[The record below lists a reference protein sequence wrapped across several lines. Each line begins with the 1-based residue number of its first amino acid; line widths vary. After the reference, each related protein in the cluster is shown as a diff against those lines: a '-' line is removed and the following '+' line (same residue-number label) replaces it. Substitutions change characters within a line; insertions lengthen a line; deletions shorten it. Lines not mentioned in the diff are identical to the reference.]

1 MTRDRRSGGDA
12 PAGTPRRRLLAAA
25 ASLTPV
31 LAAGAVAAA
40 AGAARAEPAAPA
52 APAAPQ
58 PSRPLPTTDAD
69 WQGVADALGRAG
81 RVMAGTVYRVGF
93 PRRDLHVVSQGIT
106 IQPGLALSSYAAF
119 TRYDDGQ
126 TVVRGDLV
134 VIEAELQR
142 ATDTLHAQG
151 FEQTAIHKHLLAH
164 EPDVW
169 WTHFHG
175 MGPDP
180 VELARALKAALDTT
194 GTPAAVAAPATPAP
208 LDLETAAMDAALGT
222 TGTHDGGIHKYSFA
236 RRETVTDDNRILPWA
251 TGVTTVLAFQPL
263 GGGRAA
269 VNGDFVMTAH
279 EVQHVLTALRAG
291 GLSVIELH
299 NHGLM
304 DEPRL
309 FYTHFWGVGD
319 GVALARAL
327 RTAVDA
333 TDTAPPG

>member
-1 MTRDRRSGGDA
+1 
-12 PAGTPRRRLLAAA
+12 
-25 ASLTPV
+25 
-31 LAAGAVAAA
+31 
-40 AGAARAEPAAPA
+40 PAAPGAPRRA
-52 APAAPQ
+52 AETGARGADPAAPE
-58 PSRPLPTTDAD
+58 PSHPLTTTDAD
-69 WQGVADALGRAG
+69 WQGVADALGRTG
-81 RVMAGTVYRVGF
+81 RVMSGTVYRVGF

-119 TRYDDGQ
+119 TRYDDQQ

-142 ATDTLHAQG
+142 ATDTLHAHG

-169 WTHFHG
+169 WTHFHAA
-175 MGPDP
+175 GPDA
-180 VELARALKAALDTT
+180 VELARGLKAALDSTA
-194 GTPAAVAAPATPAP
+194 TPPAVAAPATPPP

-222 TGTHDGGIHKYSFA
+222 TGTNDGGIYKYSFA
-236 RRETVTDDNRILPWA
+236 RRETVTDEHRILPSA

-309 FYTHFWGVGD
+309 FYTHFWGVD
-319 GVALARAL
+319 DAVVLARAL

-333 TDTAPPG
+333 TDTAPPD